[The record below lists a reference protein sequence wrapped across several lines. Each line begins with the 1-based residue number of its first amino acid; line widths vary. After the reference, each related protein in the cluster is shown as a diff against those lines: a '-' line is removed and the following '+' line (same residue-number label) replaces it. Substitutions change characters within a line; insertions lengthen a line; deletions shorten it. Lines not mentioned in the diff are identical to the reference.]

1 MQITAQMVG
10 QLREQTG
17 AGLME
22 CKKAL
27 AEADGDIEKA
37 RDILRSKNLAQAGK
51 RAGRAAADGT
61 VAVAVT
67 PEATSLIELNS
78 ETDFVARNEEF
89 KALAHEIALAAARTP
104 HEDTAALME
113 TKLDGGQTVR
123 EKVDEALAKMREN
136 LVLRRSVRYEQKA
149 DSVIASYIHRV
160 DNKTGVL
167 VELAG
172 DPNSAALQELA
183 KNIAM
188 HVAAN
193 KPQYLKRDEVPAAEV
208 EREKEVLAEK
218 TRNEGKPE
226 ASIPKIV
233 EGRLGK
239 FFEQFCLLEQPYV
252 REPSKKISQLASEAG
267 SEVRRFALFVVG
279 QE

>member
-27 AEADGDIEKA
+27 TDADGDIEKA

-51 RAGRAAADGT
+51 RAGRAAADGI

-89 KALAHEIALAAARTP
+89 KALAHEIALAAAKTP

-136 LVLRRSVRYEQKA
+136 LVLRRSVRYE
-149 DSVIASYIHRV
+149 HRV

-172 DPNSAALQELA
+172 DPNSDALQELA

-193 KPQYLKRDEVPAAEV
+193 KPQYLKRDEVPASEV